1 MNKKDFIKNILVTAA
16 TGAVVTLGWEISKYS
31 EECCDKYLK
40 ELKQQNPNAKVDVKY
55 NRDVKHYYSNDSEV
69 AFDIDKPTDSTAI
82 KQIKEKYLFQMT
94 QYEQMFDSIII
105 KQQKA
110 DAALLNAVQKGDLT
124 KVQEALEIMGANV
137 NVQDAETGNT
147 AIMIAKENL
156 PFEKAFLIA
165 KYLVAEPG
173 FNPNIE
179 NKDEISFMDMMDA
192 ELSKGSAAW
201 QSISRKSD
209 MLKPDTTR
217 LRDNTEMAKAIIPL
231 QKAYD
236 GLMSTYGK
244 EMKAAL
250 GYHAS
255 GWIVPG
261 SRDNGRYCNKTVINE
276 DGSTEQYEIRRRE
289 AIVYAEYAKNP
300 REKVKDIMMSD
311 KTGTLEFEK
320 LNPQTVDFKALAN
333 ELTMGEMDIQPE
345 NIQDA
350 QQSVQAA
357 RGYNHGSIDA
367 KTYMK
372 VRGRRGSYNTVEIK
386 AHIEGNKVR

>member
-1 MNKKDFIKNILVTAA
+1 MKKEDFIRKARNLLVTAA
-16 TGAVVTLGWEISKYS
+16 TGAVVTSGLTSCNDVQKTTDEWKKIHSGATVKDGWDGGWHYLEA
-31 EECCDKYLK
+31 DK
-40 ELKQQNPNAKVDVKY
+40 E
-55 NRDVKHYYSNDSEV
+55 
-69 AFDIDKPTDSTAI
+69 TDTLAI

-94 QYEQMFDSIII
+94 QYEQMFDSVIM

-110 DAALLNAVQKGDLT
+110 DAALLSAAQKGDLI

-137 NVQDAETGNT
+137 NAQDAKTGNT
-147 AIMIAKENL
+147 AIMVAKEKQ

-165 KYLVAEPG
+165 KYLVAESG
-173 FNPNIE
+173 FNPDVE
-179 NKDEISFMDMMDA
+179 NKDGISFMDMLDA

-217 LRDNTEMAKAIIPL
+217 LRDNTEMAKAVTQL
-231 QKAYD
+231 QKTYD
-236 GLMSTYGK
+236 SLMSTYGK

-255 GWIVPG
+255 AKLRSADKVGLEVYYPAL
-261 SRDNGRYCNKTVINE
+261 KVVVNE
-276 DGSTEQYEIRRRE
+276 DGSETKIDN
-289 AIVYAEYAKNP
+289 KNK
-300 REKVKDIMMSD
+300 RGDGYGETATVTDIMSQ
-311 KTGTLEFEK
+311 TGKLELEK
-320 LNPQTVDFKALAN
+320 LNPQNVDFKALAN
-333 ELTMGEMDIQPE
+333 ELTIGEKDIQLE

-350 QQSVQAA
+350 QQSVQTA
-357 RGYNHGSIDA
+357 RGYNNGSIDA

-372 VRGRRGSYNTVEIK
+372 VRGRRGSYSTVEIK

>member
-1 MNKKDFIKNILVTAA
+1 MDKKDFMRKARNILVTAA
-16 TGAVVTLGWEISKYS
+16 TGAVVTSGLTSCNDTQKTTDEWKKIHPGATIKGGMEGTIHYL
-31 EECCDKYLK
+31 EADK
-40 ELKQQNPNAKVDVKY
+40 A
-55 NRDVKHYYSNDSEV
+55 
-69 AFDIDKPTDSTAI
+69 TDTLAI

-94 QYEQMFDSIII
+94 QYEQMFDSVII

-110 DAALLNAVQKGDLT
+110 DSALLSAAQKGDLT

-137 NVQDAETGNT
+137 NAQDAKTGNT
-147 AIMIAKENL
+147 AAMIAKEKQ
-156 PFEKAFLIA
+156 PFEKAFLVA

-173 FNPNIE
+173 FNPDVE
-179 NKDEISFMDMMDA
+179 NKDGISFMDMLDA

-217 LRDNTEMAKAIIPL
+217 TRDNTEMDKAVAQL
-231 QKAYD
+231 QKTYD

-255 GWIVPG
+255 AKLSTDYESGLEDYYPALKV
-261 SRDNGRYCNKTVINE
+261 VVNE
-276 DGSTEQYEIRRRE
+276 DGSETKIDNKNKRGYGYIETATVADVMSQTGKLEI
-289 AIVYAEYAKNP
+289 
-300 REKVKDIMMSD
+300 
-311 KTGTLEFEK
+311 EK
-320 LNPQTVDFKALAN
+320 LNPQNIDFKALAN
-333 ELTMGEMDIQPE
+333 ELTVGEMDIQPE
-345 NIQDA
+345 NIQEA
-350 QQSVQAA
+350 QQSVQTT

-372 VRGRRGSYNTVEIK
+372 VRGRRGSYQTVEIK
-386 AHIEGNKVR
+386 THVEANKVR